1 MNKTELVAAITKETK
16 QSAKDVAMTLD
27 ASLEIIGKTL
37 KKKQDVRLTGFGTFS
52 VSRSKARKGRNP
64 ATGEAI
70 KIKASNRASFKSGK
84 TLKDRLN

>member
-1 MNKTELVAAITKETK
+1 MQIRRVNTKNNALEQPKEDCTK
-16 QSAKDVAMTLD
+16 A
-27 ASLEIIGKTL
+27 
-37 KKKQDVRLTGFGTFS
+37 DVRLTGFGTFS
-52 VSRSKARKGRNP
+52 VSRSKARKGRSP